1 MKKKQLRWLLPLAA
15 LPVLWLLYWGMGR
28 DTYVLPS
35 PMAGLQA
42 PATTFFRLSLT
53 ALLLRVEG

>member
-1 MKKKQLRWLLPLAA
+1 MKKKQLRLLLPLAA
-15 LPVLWLLYWGMGR
+15 LPILWLLYWGMGR

-42 PATTFFRLSLT
+42 PEFQLISFDGDTLQLT
-53 ALLLRVEG
+53 DL